1 MSTFWIKA
9 FELIVSLGLLVFIH
23 ELGHYTFSRLFG
35 VKVDKFYLFFNPWFS
50 IATWDP
56 KKKEVRF
63 FKRNPK
69 EKQEPKKDEG
79 KEAEV
84 ETTSTVEAKDKGLEK
99 APENGKTS
107 WRDTVYGLGW
117 LPLGGYC
124 AINGMIDETTSA
136 AQLSA
141 EPQPWE
147 FRSKP
152 AWQRLL
158 IMIGGVL
165 FNFLLAVVI
174 YAGMVLHYGE
184 EFLPFKN
191 ATEGITYSESAHK
204 IGFQDDDIPLSADGK
219 ELRYF
224 DKDVHK
230 IITANEV
237 KVLRG
242 TDTVAIKIPEKFV
255 FTVDEDLKKDIP
267 FIEYGMPVVIAQ
279 NQPRMGAEKAGMKK
293 GDRIIEVNGVKAS
306 RYDVFTEQLKKHKGT
321 VADIKFLRTDRAGV
335 TKPYIAHAE
344 IDNNAKLGITLASP
358 ADVLETET
366 FHYNFFE
373 SIPRGIVLGCQQMA
387 TYVSSLKYI
396 FTKEGAESLGGFGTI
411 GSIFPDEWDW
421 RSFWSITAFLSII
434 LAFMNILPIPA
445 LDGGHVLFLLFEIIT
460 RRKPSEKFLERAQI
474 IGMILLFALL
484 LYANGNDIY
493 KFLFK

>member
-1 MSTFWIKA
+1 MSTFWLKA

-56 KKKEVRF
+56 KKKVVKF
-63 FKRNPK
+63 FCRNPK
-69 EKQEPKKDEG
+69 EEKAEEKTEEGKDKDTTVVVSADEG
-79 KEAEV
+79 AVAEPAN
-84 ETTSTVEAKDKGLEK
+84 AKS
-99 APENGKTS
+99 S
-107 WRDTVYGLGW
+107 WRDTTYGLGW

-136 AQLSA
+136 SDLS
-141 EPQPWE
+141 ETPQPWE
-147 FRSKP
+147 FRTKP

-165 FNFLLAVVI
+165 FNFLLAIVI
-174 YAGMVLHYGE
+174 YAGMVFHYGE

-191 ATEGITYSESAHK
+191 ATEGIMYSENAHK
-204 IGFQDDDIPLSADGK
+204 IGFVDNDIPLTADGK
-219 ELRYF
+219 EIKYF
-224 DKDVHK
+224 GVDEFK
-230 IITANEV
+230 IINASKVT
-237 KVLRG
+237 VLRG
-242 TDTVAIKIPEKFV
+242 SDTVTINIPEKFI
-255 FTVDEDLKKDIP
+255 FTVDKDLQNDIP
-267 FIEYGMPVVIAQ
+267 FMDFGKPVVVAQ
-279 NQPRMGAEKAGMKK
+279 NQPRMGAAKAGLKM
-293 GDRIIEVNGVKAS
+293 GDRIIEVNSVKAS
-306 RYDVFTEQLKKHKGT
+306 RYDIFTEQLQKNKGKT
-321 VADIKFLRTDRAGV
+321 TDIKFLRTDSAGV

-344 IDNNAKLGITLASP
+344 IDDNGKLGFTLVDPSE
-358 ADVLETET
+358 VFETDT
-366 FHYNFFE
+366 YHYNIFE
-373 SIPRGIVLGCQQMA
+373 SIPRGIKMGCEQMA
-387 TYVSSLKYI
+387 MYVSSFKKV
-396 FTKEGAESLGGFGTI
+396 FTKEGAESLGGFGSI

-460 RRKPSEKFLERAQI
+460 RRKPSEKFLQRAQI
-474 IGMILLFALL
+474 VGMILLFALL

-493 KFLFK
+493 RFLFK